1 MLSIFKYHQV
11 YFFLILLVSIGIGLQ
26 VIIYKIAIFGLLLQW
41 LIGQNYKDKILQLT
55 SNRFAVGLIAFF
67 VLYTISFFWSENKDI
82 AIIDIILKT
91 PILVLPFIILSQDA
105 LSVKQKNQVFL
116 SFSLASLF
124 LNLYCLA
131 DAYFLYIETY
141 SINEF
146 YYHNLTV
153 NTHTSAQSMFTCL
166 SIVFFGYL
174 YLKEK
179 FISSWTAYLLI
190 IIQMIFILLLSSRM
204 QILIMAVIV
213 PIYFISYYYKKN
225 LALGM
230 LYTLLIFFAAYF
242 FISLP
247 SSSLNHRY
255 KKTISGSSDPREL
268 IWLRGLDV
276 IKKNWFIG
284 AGTGDAKDL
293 LMGQYSDF
301 ILEEPISDHLIDS
314 TVILLQDNKK
324 QIYLQGESIDSSFDY
339 KAMREYANNIL
350 MEANANNKQAFAL
363 EYNFHNQY
371 LQTFAEIGILG
382 LLLLSYLLCYA
393 FIFSMRNKDYLCILF
408 LFIVAV
414 SFLTES
420 MLERQAGVSFFAF
433 FYALLVGG
441 AIQNKPS

>member
-1 MLSIFKYHQV
+1 MLSIFKYNQV

-26 VIIYKIAIFGLLLQW
+26 VVIYKIAIFGLLLQW

-67 VLYTISFFWSENKDI
+67 VLYTISFFWSENKDV

-91 PILVLPFIILSQDA
+91 PILILPFIILSQDA

-131 DAYFLYIETY
+131 DAYFLYIETHN
-141 SINEF
+141 INEF

-153 NTHTSAQSMFTCL
+153 NTHTSAQSMFSCL

-179 FISSWTAYLLI
+179 FISNWTAYFLI
-190 IIQMIFILLLSSRM
+190 AIQMTFILLLSSRM
-204 QILIMAVIV
+204 QILIMAVIA
-213 PIYFISYYYKKN
+213 PMYFISYYYKKN
-225 LALGM
+225 LALGV

-268 IWLRGLDV
+268 IWLSGLDV
-276 IKKNWFIG
+276 IKKNWFVG

-293 LMGQYSDF
+293 LVRRYSD
-301 ILEEPISDHLIDS
+301 
-314 TVILLQDNKK
+314 
-324 QIYLQGESIDSSFDY
+324 
-339 KAMREYANNIL
+339 AND
-350 MEANANNKQAFAL
+350 KYAFAHQ
-363 EYNFHNQY
+363 YNFHNQY

-382 LLLLSYLLCYA
+382 LLLLSYLLCYP
-393 FIFSMRNKDYLCILF
+393 FVFSMRNKDYLCILF